1 MDTIRLDNTH
11 IPLHYQV
18 ADYIL
23 ELLAKGNLNPEEQL
37 PTEEALREVFGVSR
51 TTIRKALDHL
61 LSKDLLIRKQGKG
74 TFWTEAARVIKREKL
89 SGINR
94 QIFHIKKETRVQ
106 VLSKARGKAS
116 PEITDFL
123 RLPPQSDI
131 IVFERIR
138 HDKDEL
144 VSYTINY
151 LPVSYGNRINK
162 GHLLKMTMLETLEK
176 KAMIKLGAIEHQVEI
191 TRADQVISRHLQIP
205 VLDPVLTINTRVFDT
220 EGTPVEIVWTH
231 FVEHKYKF
239 RVILDK

>member
-1 MDTIRLDNTH
+1 MDTIHLDNTH
-11 IPLHYQV
+11 IPLHYQI

-23 ELLAKGNLNPEEQL
+23 EMLAKGKLDPSEQL
-37 PTEEALREVFGVSR
+37 PTEEEIREIFGVSR
-51 TTIRKALDHL
+51 TTVRKALDHL
-61 LSKDLLIRKQGKG
+61 LSKDLLIRRQGRG
-74 TFWTEAARVIKREKL
+74 TFWTESARVIKREKL

-106 VLSKARGKAS
+106 VLSKSRGKAS
-116 PEITDFL
+116 SEITDFL
-123 RLPPQSDI
+123 RIPAQSDI
-131 IVFERIR
+131 IIFERIR
-138 HDKDEL
+138 HDQDEL

-151 LPVSYGNRINK
+151 LPLSYGNRINK

-176 KAMIKLGAIEHQVEI
+176 VAMVNLGAIEHQVEI
-191 TRADQVISRHLQIP
+191 TRADQAISRHLKIP
-205 VLDPVLTINTRVFDT
+205 VLDPVLTVNTRVFDT

>member
-1 MDTIRLDNTH
+1 MDTIHLDNTH

-23 ELLAKGNLNPEEQL
+23 ELLAKGNLDPAAQL
-37 PTEEALREVFGVSR
+37 PTEEALREIFGVSR
-51 TTIRKALDHL
+51 TTIRRALDHL

-138 HDKDEL
+138 HDQDEL

-176 KAMIKLGAIEHQVEI
+176 IAMIKLGAIEHQVEI

-220 EGTPVEIVWTH
+220 EGIPVEIVWTH

>member
-1 MDTIRLDNTH
+1 MDTIHLDNTH

-23 ELLAKGNLNPEEQL
+23 ELLAKGNLDPAAQL
-37 PTEEALREVFGVSR
+37 PTEEALREIFGVSR
-51 TTIRKALDHL
+51 TTIRRALDHL

-138 HDKDEL
+138 HDQDEL

-176 KAMIKLGAIEHQVEI
+176 IAMIKLGAIEHQVEI

-231 FVEHKYKF
+231 FVEDKYKF